1 MSGST
6 VVDGHSEL
14 SLSSTNSE
22 REAREEGKMARVGD
36 VEAQR
41 ENSVDEKITPVQ
53 SDPFLVVWNGPEDPE
68 NPLNF
73 TTKRKVGL
81 MAMVAAIAFLTYP
94 PVHSH

>member
-14 SLSSTNSE
+14 SLRSTNSE
-22 REAREEGKMARVGD
+22 REAREEAMVGD

-73 TTKRKVGL
+73 TTRRKVGL